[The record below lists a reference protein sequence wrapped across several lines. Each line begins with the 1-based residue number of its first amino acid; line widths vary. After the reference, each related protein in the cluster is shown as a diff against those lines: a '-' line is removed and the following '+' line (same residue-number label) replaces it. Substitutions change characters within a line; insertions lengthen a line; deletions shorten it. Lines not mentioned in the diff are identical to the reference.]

1 MATSGSA
8 LVCRLRRAFSSDD
21 SENPRLWPVDP
32 DLSEL
37 PDFTLNP
44 RLLLGEAGDWGVSI
58 LLGVPPYFLASEI
71 QGRPETVVIRLPLE
85 WSERGGGG
93 NCQEARSQSSAFAI

>member
-1 MATSGSA
+1 MRPGENQGPRSQLLDVLGCISFMAMSGSA

-21 SENPRLWPVDP
+21 SENPRLWLVEP

-44 RLLLGEAGDWGVSI
+44 RLLLGEVGDWGVSI
-58 LLGVPPYFLASEI
+58 LLGVPPYFFSVRDSR
-71 QGRPETVVIRLPLE
+71 QV
-85 WSERGGGG
+85 
-93 NCQEARSQSSAFAI
+93 